1 MEYQLQEA
9 KGIGGCDIR
18 QKSIY
23 ILDVAEKSDTAY
35 AEVAHKAG
43 LKMSSDWL
51 RDNRIFGVRAPP
63 SRK

>member
-43 LKMSSDWL
+43 LKINEL
-51 RDNRIFGVRAPP
+51 
-63 SRK
+63 